1 MPKRVSIFFMLG
13 KVNLILT
20 WKSVNIFLIFFRKR
34 DAQVIFRD
42 AANMNMTDAGYA
54 WITTEQAL
62 SAENV
67 PEGIL
72 GLKLVNATNEKAHI
86 RDSM

>member
-1 MPKRVSIFFMLG
+1 MPPFKRSRDI
-13 KVNLILT
+13 KVYSSKT
-20 WKSVNIFLIFFRKR
+20 
-34 DAQVIFRD
+34 DAKVIFHD
-42 AANMNMTDAGYA
+42 AAALNMTDAGYA
-54 WITTEQAL
+54 WIVTEQAL
-62 SAENV
+62 EADNV